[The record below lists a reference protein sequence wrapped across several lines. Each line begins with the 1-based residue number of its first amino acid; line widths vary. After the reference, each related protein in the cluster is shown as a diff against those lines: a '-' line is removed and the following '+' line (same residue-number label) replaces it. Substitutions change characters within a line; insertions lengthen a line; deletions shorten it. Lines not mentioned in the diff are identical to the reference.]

1 MSITDKQTNMT
12 AEEAIAII
20 EREIA
25 CVNKEC
31 NIERA
36 CGQCEL
42 VMPSKEPIIEAY
54 KLAIEALKAKPC
66 TDAVSRQTV
75 LDTLDTAEK
84 FLDEDRTVERYKDML
99 TAAYEM
105 LPPVIPKDRKVS
117 E

>member
-1 MSITDKQTNMT
+1 MT

-36 CGQCEL
+36 CGKCEL

-54 KLAIEALKAKPC
+54 KLAIEALEY
-66 TDAVSRQTV
+66 
-75 LDTLDTAEK
+75 LE
-84 FLDEDRTVERYKDML
+84 EDKEIQ
-99 TAAYEM
+99 AYREYWAD
-105 LPPVIPKDRKVS
+105 KGY
-117 E
+117 